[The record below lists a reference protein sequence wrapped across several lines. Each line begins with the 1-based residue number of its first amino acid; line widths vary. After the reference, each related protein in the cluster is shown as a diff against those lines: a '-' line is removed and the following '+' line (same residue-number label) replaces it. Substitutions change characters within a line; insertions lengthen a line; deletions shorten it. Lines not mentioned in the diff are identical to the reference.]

1 MPLKSYYTIPF
12 DTKMLVEK
20 QPHKLC
26 DLKDSIR
33 LNINLIIKTAYGDNR
48 YDKTY
53 GCLIWNKDYS
63 TVTNVS
69 NWKDELQ
76 SLMLSAIEKNEPRI
90 GKVKINLSMEEVEFT
105 DKFKDFPLKLKN
117 KITIHIAGII
127 KHLNEP
133 FEHFEYL
140 FFSPLSIG

>member
-1 MPLKSYYTIPF
+1 VKYYYTVPF
-12 DTKMLVEK
+12 DTHALIEK
-20 QPHKLC
+20 QKHPLC
-26 DLKDSIR
+26 SLRDSVEQ
-33 LNINLIIKTAYGDNR
+33 NINLIIKTHLKEYRFDDN
-48 YDKTY
+48 Y

-69 NWKDELQ
+69 NWKDELK

-90 GKVKINLSMEEVEFT
+90 VKLKIDLSMEEVEFT
-105 DKFKDFPLKLKN
+105 DKFRDFPLKLKN
-117 KITIHIAGII
+117 KITIHIAGIV

-133 FEHFEYL
+133 FEHLEYL